1 MPGRHESPG
10 LGEQRL
16 GATSGQA
23 APTASPIPSARP
35 MPSDSLAQSASPASS
50 TSPGPPDSPAR
61 SARASRS
68 AKASRLAKASRSARL
83 ADPPGPPGP
92 ARCDA
97 QQEIF
102 LARQIRARGLVTGL
116 QPGQIARKIHE
127 ECGPAG
133 TSWIRARR
141 LALGISLADV
151 VAQVRAWYVS
161 EGRAEPR
168 FSETLLSA
176 YESGNKRPGPEY
188 LHYLCAVYR
197 ADPPDLGYPDPCF
210 CGREHGEEWTAGAP
224 VGRAV
229 AEPAGAGGIAG
240 HLPVAPG
247 YPAASPGPEGGPGP
261 ARRGQEGWPGQAPQP
276 SLAGPHPV
284 GRRIAAVGPA
294 GSLGIAETG
303 PEDDD
308 DVVRRTLLRLIAK
321 PTVAVDGQFFGSV
334 DRIRRR
340 MDDALVGGTVSAIML
355 DEWEEATLGYG
366 RQYMTVPPLRL
377 LCDVLLDFGDVRR
390 MSERR
395 QSLEFSERLCR
406 LAGRL
411 SGLIGMIM
419 MNVGD
424 QRLARSFFRTART
437 AADETGDRHLRAWVA
452 VREALVPLYYGDPA
466 EASAMARAGAGLA
479 GHSPCVAG
487 VMAPVL
493 EARALAWAAARREDS
508 GTGSAMRRVRT
519 LLGPAHE
526 ALARLPAT
534 ERGDTAFGYTER
546 QLLFHEGDTLVMLGD
561 HLRAE
566 KSFTWSLDL
575 YAPDEVL
582 DRSLISLGLARCRLE
597 ADEPEEA
604 LRLSLDTLLAVPRE
618 YRSEIM
624 MRTARSLGDTV
635 AVRHGEQSAVREYR
649 EALVSG

>member
-1 MPGRHESPG
+1 MAGRDESPG
-10 LGEQRL
+10 QRKERP
-16 GATSGQA
+16 GATSTPA
-23 APTASPIPSARP
+23 VPPSGP
-35 MPSDSLAQSASPASS
+35 PSPASPVPP
-50 TSPGPPDSPAR
+50 TSPAPPAPPTPADG
-61 SARASRS
+61 S
-68 AKASRLAKASRSARL
+68 
-83 ADPPGPPGP
+83 
-92 ARCDA
+92 DA

-102 LARQIRARGLVTGL
+102 LARQIRARGLVAGL
-116 QPGQIARKIHE
+116 MPGQIARKIHDQ
-127 ECGPAG
+127 CAPAG
-133 TSWIRARR
+133 TSRIRAHR

-161 EGRAEPR
+161 EGRAVPR

-176 YESGNKRPGPEY
+176 YESGQKRPGPEY

-210 CGREHGEEWTAGAP
+210 CGRGHGEERTARGTAGQA
-224 VGRAV
+224 A
-229 AEPAGAGGIAG
+229 AEPPGSSGPAGQFYPVSGYPVPG
-240 HLPVAPG
+240 HSAPG
-247 YPAASPGPEGGPGP
+247 YPVPGHSVPVYPMSVHPMSGDPGPGQPDWPGAQPAGPGEP
-261 ARRGQEGWPGQAPQP
+261 LTVFDT
-276 SLAGPHPV
+276 S
-284 GRRIAAVGPA
+284 
-294 GSLGIAETG
+294 

-308 DVVRRTLLRLIAK
+308 DVVRRMLLRMIAD
-321 PTVAVDGQFFGSV
+321 PAVAVDGQFFGAV

-340 MDDALVGGTVSAIML
+340 MDDALVSGTVSAIML
-355 DEWEEATLGYG
+355 DEWEEATVGYG

-411 SGLIGMIM
+411 AGLIGMTMI
-419 MNVGD
+419 NVGD

-466 EASAMARAGAGLA
+466 EASVLARAGAGLA
-479 GHSPCVAG
+479 GSNPCVAG

-493 EARALAWAAARREDS
+493 EARALAWAAARRDDA
-508 GTGSAMRRVRT
+508 GGGPALRRVKT
-519 LLGPAHE
+519 LITPVHE
-526 ALARLPAT
+526 ALARLPAS
-534 ERGDTAFGYTER
+534 ERGDTAFGYTQR

-561 HLRAE
+561 HLGAE
-566 KSFTWSLDL
+566 QAFASSLDL
-575 YAPDEVL
+575 YAPDEIL

-604 LRLSLDTLLAVPRE
+604 LRRGLDTLLAVPRE
-618 YRSEIM
+618 HRSEIM
-624 MRTARSLGDTV
+624 MRTARLLADTV
-635 AVRHGEQSAVREYR
+635 AARHGGQRAVRDYR
-649 EALVSG
+649 EALASA

>member
-1 MPGRHESPG
+1 MPGRLEPLRQREELPG
-10 LGEQRL
+10 
-16 GATSGQA
+16 A
-23 APTASPIPSARP
+23 APVQAVSAVRP
-35 MPSDSLAQSASPASS
+35 A
-50 TSPGPPDSPAR
+50 GR
-61 SARASRS
+61 GSARAGCY
-68 AKASRLAKASRSARL
+68 
-83 ADPPGPPGP
+83 P
-92 ARCDA
+92 

-102 LARQIRARGLVTGL
+102 LARQIRARGLVAGL
-116 QPGQIARKIHE
+116 RPGQIAAKIHD
-127 ECGPAG
+127 ECGPAAG
-133 TSWIRARR
+133 TSWIRAYR

-161 EGRAEPR
+161 EGRTVPR

-176 YESGNKRPGPEY
+176 YESGQKRPGPEY

-210 CGREHGEEWTAGAP
+210 CGRGHGEQRPA
-224 VGRAV
+224 RA
-229 AEPAGAGGIAG
+229 PAGPDA
-240 HLPVAPG
+240 PAPG
-247 YPAASPGPEGGPGP
+247 GPADPRPATPGRPAPGPGP
-261 ARRGQEGWPGQAPQP
+261 ALAVAGKLAPQLVSGHVAGGQP
-276 SLAGPHPV
+276 PGGAMSFILAD
-284 GRRIAAVGPA
+284 A
-294 GSLGIAETG
+294 G

-308 DVVRRTLLRLIAK
+308 DVVRRMLLRLIAD
-321 PTVAVDGQFFGSV
+321 PAAAVDGQFFGAV

-355 DEWEEATLGYG
+355 DQWEEATVGYG

-395 QSLEFSERLCR
+395 QPLEFSERLCQ

-411 SGLIGMIM
+411 AGLIGMIM
-419 MNVGD
+419 INAGD

-466 EASAMARAGAGLA
+466 EASALARAGAGLA
-479 GHSPCVAG
+479 GRNPCVAG

-493 EARALAWAAARREDS
+493 EARALAWAAARREDAS
-508 GTGSAMRRVRT
+508 TGPALHRVRA
-519 LLGPAHE
+519 LLAPAHE
-526 ALARLPAT
+526 ALSRLPAT

-561 HLRAE
+561 HQGAE
-566 KSFTWSLDL
+566 KAFTWSLDL
-575 YAPDEVL
+575 YAPDEIL

-604 LRLSLDTLLAVPRE
+604 LRLGLDTLRAVPRE
-618 YRSEIM
+618 HRSEIM
-624 MRTARSLGDTV
+624 MRSARLLADTV
-635 AVRHGEQSAVREYR
+635 AVRHGEQRAVREYR
-649 EALVSG
+649 EALLSA

>member
-1 MPGRHESPG
+1 MPGRLEPLRQHE
-10 LGEQRL
+10 E
-16 GATSGQA
+16 
-23 APTASPIPSARP
+23 
-35 MPSDSLAQSASPASS
+35 
-50 TSPGPPDSPAR
+50 
-61 SARASRS
+61 
-68 AKASRLAKASRSARL
+68 
-83 ADPPGPPGP
+83 PPGAASVQAVSPVRPAGQGP
-92 ARCDA
+92 ARPSRLGRPGQAGCDP

-102 LARQIRARGLVTGL
+102 LARQIRARGLVAGL
-116 QPGQIARKIHE
+116 QPGQIAADIHD
-127 ECGPAG
+127 ECGPAAG
-133 TSWIRARR
+133 TSWIRAYR

-151 VAQVRAWYVS
+151 AAQVRAWYIS
-161 EGRAEPR
+161 EGRTVPR

-176 YESGNKRPGPEY
+176 YESGQKRPGPEY

-210 CGREHGEEWTAGAP
+210 CGRGHGEERPARAPAGPGAAAP
-224 VGRAV
+224 GGPAGHPPATPGHPGSSGPGPGLAV
-229 AEPAGAGGIAG
+229 AGKLVPQPASGHIAGGQPAGAGATM
-240 HLPVAPG
+240 
-247 YPAASPGPEGGPGP
+247 
-261 ARRGQEGWPGQAPQP
+261 
-276 SLAGPHPV
+276 SLVLAD
-284 GRRIAAVGPA
+284 A
-294 GSLGIAETG
+294 G

-308 DVVRRTLLRLIAK
+308 DVVRRMLLRLIAD
-321 PTVAVDGQFFGSV
+321 PTAAVDGQFFGAV

-355 DEWEEATLGYG
+355 DEWEEATVGYG
-366 RQYMTVPPLRL
+366 KQYMTVPPLRL

-411 SGLIGMIM
+411 AGLIGMIM
-419 MNVGD
+419 INVGD

-466 EASAMARAGAGLA
+466 EASTLARAGAGLA
-479 GHSPCVAG
+479 GRNPCVAG

-493 EARALAWAAARREDS
+493 EARALAWTAARREDAS
-508 GTGSAMRRVRT
+508 TGPALRRVRT
-519 LLGPAHE
+519 LLAPAHE
-526 ALARLPAT
+526 ALSRLPAT

-561 HLRAE
+561 HQGAE
-566 KSFTWSLDL
+566 KALTWSLDL
-575 YAPDEVL
+575 YAPDEIL

-604 LRLSLDTLLAVPRE
+604 LRLGLDTLLAVPRE
-618 YRSEIM
+618 HRSEIM
-624 MRTARSLGDTV
+624 MRSARLLADTV
-635 AVRHGEQSAVREYR
+635 AARHGEQRAVREYR
-649 EALVSG
+649 EALLSA

>member
-1 MPGRHESPG
+1 MPGRLESPG
-10 LGEQRL
+10 QRDWRP

-23 APTASPIPSARP
+23 VPLARP
-35 MPSDSLAQSASPASS
+35 A
-50 TSPGPPDSPAR
+50 
-61 SARASRS
+61 
-68 AKASRLAKASRSARL
+68 
-83 ADPPGPPGP
+83 GPPGP
-92 ARCDA
+92 AGRAGPARPAGYDA
-97 QQEIF
+97 QQEIL
-102 LARQIRARGLVTGL
+102 LARQIRARGLVAGL
-116 QPGQIARKIHE
+116 TPEQIAAKIHDG
-127 ECGPAG
+127 CAAAAG

-161 EGRAEPR
+161 EGRAVPR

-176 YESGNKRPGPEY
+176 YESGQKRPGPEY

-197 ADPPDLGYPDPCF
+197 ASPPDLGYPDPCF
-210 CGREHGEEWTAGAP
+210 CGRGHGDDRAAGVAGAP
-224 VGRAV
+224 AAA
-229 AEPAGAGGIAG
+229 AEPAGAGGPAG
-240 HLPVAPG
+240 PPRAPPG
-247 YPAASPGPEGGPGP
+247 YPAAGPGPEGRP
-261 ARRGQEGWPGQAPQP
+261 ALVPVGQAGPYPAAGQ
-276 SLAGPHPV
+276 LAS
-284 GRRIAAVGPA
+284 GRHAEAATTA
-294 GSLGIAETG
+294 DSG

-308 DVVRRTLLRLIAK
+308 DVVRWMLLRVIAD
-321 PTVAVDGQFFGSV
+321 PTAAVDGQFFGAV

-355 DEWEEATLGYG
+355 DEWEEATAGYG
-366 RQYMTVPPLRL
+366 KQYMTVPPLRL

-411 SGLIGMIM
+411 AGLLGMIM
-419 MNVGD
+419 INAGD

-466 EASAMARAGAGLA
+466 EASVLARAGAGLA
-479 GHSPCVAG
+479 GRNPCAAG

-493 EARALAWAAARREDS
+493 EARALAWAAARREDAGGGAALRQARS
-508 GTGSAMRRVRT
+508 
-519 LLGPAHE
+519 LLAPAHE
-526 ALARLPAT
+526 ALSRLPAA
-534 ERGDTAFGYTER
+534 ERGDTVFGYTQR

-561 HLRAE
+561 HQGAE
-566 KSFTWSLDL
+566 KSFTWSLEL
-575 YAPDEVL
+575 YAPDEIL

-604 LRLSLDTLLAVPRE
+604 LRLGLDTLLAVSPE

-624 MRTARSLGDTV
+624 MRTARSLADTV
-635 AVRHGEQSAVREYR
+635 AVRHGEQRAVREYR
-649 EALVSG
+649 QALISA